1 MVLNAAYDEE
11 GSLLKKAQDSEK
23 AHRENK
29 AAVRCYGYKHIKTM
43 KFYSSLLLCLR
54 DCYESKYEQL
64 NIDMNYFLL
73 LKNELSLGFLRNT
86 SNLTNVL
93 RSAIKIYADERPGR
107 QEQAQLELAVV
118 EKLFDAAS
126 NPNSS
131 VKIDENK

>member
-1 MVLNAAYDEE
+1 
-11 GSLLKKAQDSEK
+11 
-23 AHRENK
+23 
-29 AAVRCYGYKHIKTM
+29 
-43 KFYSSLLLCLR
+43 
-54 DCYESKYEQL
+54 
-64 NIDMNYFLL
+64 MNYFLL

-107 QEQAQLELAVV
+107 HEQAQLELAMV

>member
-11 GSLLKKAQDSEK
+11 GSLLKKAQNSEK

-29 AAVRCYGYKHIKTM
+29 GAVRCYGYKHIKSM
-43 KFYSSLLLCLR
+43 KFYSSLLLCLK

-86 SNLTNVL
+86 QNLTNVL
-93 RSAIKIYADERPGR
+93 RSAIKIYSEERPGR
-107 QEQAQLELAVV
+107 ME
-118 EKLFDAAS
+118 
-126 NPNSS
+126 
-131 VKIDENK
+131 